1 MTFWNVIERY
11 EARNEQEKNDQ
22 SLILEQMSLVGDSVL
37 TRESEAAHMTSS
49 GVILNPEM
57 DKMLMIHHKIYDTWA
72 WTGGHADGEDDPLAV
87 AVREAKE
94 ETGLEKI
101 HPISKAPASIEVL
114 PVMGHQKKGRYVST
128 HLHFNASYILIADEA
143 EALAVNEEET
153 NGVKWVPIA
162 EIEKHSNEPAMVEIY
177 QKIITRGQLMINQ

>member
-11 EARNEQEKNDQ
+11 EARDEQEKKDQ
-22 SLILEQMSLVGDSVL
+22 ALILEQMSLVGDSVL
-37 TRESEAAHMTSS
+37 TRECEVAHMTSS
-49 GVILNPEM
+49 GVILNEKM

-94 ETGLEKI
+94 ETGLDKI
-101 HPISKAPASIEVL
+101 RPISEAPASIEVL
-114 PVMGHQKKGRYVST
+114 SVMGHRKKGRYVST

-143 EALAVNEEET
+143 ETLVVNQEET
-153 NGVKWVPIA
+153 NGVKWVPVA
-162 EIEKHSNEPAMVEIY
+162 ELENHSNEPAMVDIY
-177 QKIITRGQLMINQ
+177 QKIISRGQSIINQ